1 MSPSRHPGFAR
12 TPSGVH
18 SVSESLRAS
27 RVTIVLWECP
37 AAPPRSITVR
47 YNVGMPMETGA
58 AAARWAETWQRAWPT
73 RDAEAIELL
82 YAPNASYRS
91 SALADPE
98 PGGVTAYLTRQFAAE
113 QDVQCRFGQPVAD
126 RARAAVEW
134 WASWVED
141 VRPSHSPASPSYGST
156 STVESSTTSTT
167 GCRPEA
173 DESRTRAGPT
183 DRLETLRTNGSLLTS
198 TSRTTFDEWGFP
210 HRRQRVGNACRRSA
224 ATGRIRA
231 WFPTSSSP
239 KARPG
244 DRVAVLSPSFAAPGV
259 RPGGA

>member
-1 MSPSRHPGFAR
+1 
-12 TPSGVH
+12 
-18 SVSESLRAS
+18 
-27 RVTIVLWECP
+27 
-37 AAPPRSITVR
+37 
-47 YNVGMPMETGA
+47 METGA

-141 VRPSHSPASPSYGST
+141 AQTVTLAGVTLLRFDIDGRVVDHVDYWLST
-156 STVESSTTSTT
+156 
-167 GCRPEA
+167 G
-173 DESRTRAGPT
+173 G
-183 DRLETLRTNGSLLTS
+183 
-198 TSRTTFDEWGFP
+198 
-210 HRRQRVGNACRRSA
+210 RRE
-224 ATGRIRA
+224 
-231 WFPTSSSP
+231 PY
-239 KARPG
+239 PG
-244 DRVAVLSPSFAAPGV
+244 WAN
-259 RPGGA
+259 